1 MILNNKELW
10 DLVRC
15 SEWLH
20 NDDLDTKGETK
31 RYYNLTAKL
40 TKLHATGKKR
50 FTIN

>member
-1 MILNNKELW
+1 MILNKKELW

-20 NDDLDTKGETK
+20 DDMDTKIETEEFK
-31 RYYNLTAKL
+31 HLTDKL

-50 FTIN
+50 FTVK